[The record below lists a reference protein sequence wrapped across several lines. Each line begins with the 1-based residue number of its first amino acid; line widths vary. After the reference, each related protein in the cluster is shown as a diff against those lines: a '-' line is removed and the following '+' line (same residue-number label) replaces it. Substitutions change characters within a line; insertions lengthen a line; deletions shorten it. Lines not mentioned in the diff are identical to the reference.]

1 MDELAHAA
9 NQDPVEFRLQHLA
22 HDSRHHR
29 LVELVAEKAGWSQPL
44 TRGDGRGIATF
55 YSHGSYVSEV
65 AEVSVDRN
73 TGVIKIHRIVCA
85 VDCGPVVNP
94 DTLEAQMSGAI
105 TMGWSAALKEKVEFA
120 NGGVKSANY
129 SDYHLLRMSEAPE
142 VEVHWM
148 ESDAEIG
155 GAGEP
160 ALPPIAPAVANAV
173 FAATE
178 ARIRRLPMTPERVLE
193 ALRKS

>member
-1 MDELAHAA
+1 
-9 NQDPVEFRLQHLA
+9 
-22 HDSRHHR
+22 
-29 LVELVAEKAGWSQPL
+29 
-44 TRGDGRGIATF
+44 
-55 YSHGSYVSEV
+55 
-65 AEVSVDRN
+65 
-73 TGVIKIHRIVCA
+73 
-85 VDCGPVVNP
+85 
-94 DTLEAQMSGAI
+94 
-105 TMGWSAALKEKVEFA
+105 MGWSAALKEKVEFA

-173 FAATE
+173 FAATG